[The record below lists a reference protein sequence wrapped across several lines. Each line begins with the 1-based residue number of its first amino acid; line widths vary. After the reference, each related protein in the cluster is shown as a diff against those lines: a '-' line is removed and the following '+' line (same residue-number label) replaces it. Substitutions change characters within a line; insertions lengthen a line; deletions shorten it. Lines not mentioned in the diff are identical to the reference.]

1 MNIDSIILEARG
13 ALPEAF
19 TIEADDAHRT
29 VDPIEIEGAER
40 MRALDVSSELD
51 GEPFEFP
58 APPDDALLQAAFD
71 VERHYDPTLRP
82 LPGSFEVFS
91 DADHEDASETE
102 AIHRERG
109 FEIFASYV
117 SFRTV
122 HPEGKWGIF
131 YRREGIRRLALLL
144 MRDVKADSTEA
155 RRLAYSLLWAHER
168 FHFRFDLGALYD
180 ELVLKAPLY
189 NRYSQEVYKK
199 VIFTSECFEES
210 LANRAVSLLSIRGSQ
225 VSNSDLTQFV
235 KEFCKN
241 SPPGYCDYD
250 RAPVVMKECLL
261 GQLRSGKSSGRSN
274 SPEREWLAS
283 LTRQQCP
290 EYFIGSC
297 TFSAGKFIKCK
308 LGGYIWIVHPFDVD
322 PWPSKPHAHNYDQ
335 RQKLN
340 LSSGEIFSLPAR
352 KPVGKLRSEEL
363 LSIRKEISLRLP
375 NLALPPMAA

>member
-250 RAPVVMKECLL
+250 RAPVVMKE
-261 GQLRSGKSSGRSN
+261 
-274 SPEREWLAS
+274 
-283 LTRQQCP
+283 
-290 EYFIGSC
+290 YFIGSC